1 MSGGELG
8 SADAASGHGFVVG
21 ALYFLHLGALYV
33 IALGDVG

>member
-8 SADAASGHGFVVG
+8 SADAAGGHGLVFG
-21 ALYFLHLGALYV
+21 SLYFLHLGALYV